1 MLSKASFYNFVTKIW
16 GNRTFLILLL
26 FNILTNAV
34 AITVYNDVWSVLTI
48 ICISVFFA
56 TVESCFC
63 RLFRSSKVR
72 NILMWVLVAFH
83 VLFAIVDVFLAVN
96 FRQIFTIDSI
106 GIIAETTPKEIDS
119 FFTTYLS
126 VENLILFIVGAI
138 SIIWFVVRLARK
150 LIGNR
155 VIALASM
162 VLSLIGLLLYGQMAC
177 SHVIKGEGGM
187 SLSQLHS
194 FTRMG
199 YSLVSFNK
207 SIQFIEHLRLVN
219 QEITAAKKSD
229 CVPVVVVIIGES
241 FSRYH
246 SSLYGYSKQ
255 TNPRLSEWV
264 KEGSLLLYDDVVSPH
279 DHTGNVVTAVLT
291 VNGSDEPYC
300 NEVLFPTLFRKA
312 GFKTVLVDNQYFAGK
327 AVSRLTDKK
336 LSDIMFDYRNTDEV
350 GFDENLI
357 TEIPDLAEPQ
367 LILIH
372 LFGQHYIYAN
382 RYPSDFKR
390 FSEADY
396 SKNLSQSERE
406 EIAHYDNATLY
417 NDYVV
422 DKVIRKYQ
430 DKNCIVVYFS
440 DHGEEL
446 FEIDDF
452 MGHGNAISRPTLK
465 YQIRVPMMI
474 WTSKAF
480 QSQYPDIVSRLAESR
495 QKPITTAFMSHF
507 LLEVAGVE
515 TKYYCPERSFI
526 NDKYDVSNSRY
537 ILGGLTGAPID
548 FDTIRENVTFK
559 PRY

>member
-1 MLSKASFYNFVTKIW
+1 MLSKASFYNFVTKVW

-26 FNILTNAV
+26 FNVLTNAV
-34 AITVYNDVWSVLTI
+34 AVTVYSDVWSVLTI

-56 TVESCFC
+56 TIESCFC
-63 RLFRSSKVR
+63 RLFRSAKVR
-72 NILMWVLVAFH
+72 NILMWILVAFH
-83 VLFAIVDVFLAVN
+83 MLFAIVDVFLAVN

-177 SHVIKGEGGM
+177 NHVIKGEGGM

-199 YSLVSFNK
+199 YSLVGFKN
-207 SIQFIEHLRLVN
+207 SIKIIEHFRLIN
-219 QEITAAKKSD
+219 QGVTASKKQD

-246 SSLYGYSKQ
+246 SSLYGYSKK
-255 TNPRLSEWV
+255 TNPLLAEWE
-264 KEGSLLLYDDVVSPH
+264 KEGSLIVYDDVVSPH
-279 DHTGNVVTAVLT
+279 DHTGIVMSIVFKVEGSNEANSDAVF
-291 VNGSDEPYC
+291 
-300 NEVLFPTLFRKA
+300 FPTLFRKA
-312 GFKTVLVDNQYFAGK
+312 GYKTVLVDNQYFAGK
-327 AVSRLTDKK
+327 GVSWITDERL
-336 LSDIMFDYRNTDEV
+336 SRIMFDYRNSDDM
-350 GFDENLI
+350 GYDENLI
-357 TEIPDLAEPQ
+357 TEIPNLVDPQ

-372 LFGQHYIYAN
+372 FFGQHYIYAN
-382 RYPSDFKR
+382 RYPSKFKR
-390 FSEADY
+390 FTEADY
-396 SKNLSQSERE
+396 SENLSKSERE

-422 DKVIRKYQ
+422 DKIIRKYQ
-430 DKNCIVVYFS
+430 DKNCIIVYFS

-465 YQIRVPMMI
+465 YQIRVPLMI
-474 WTSKAF
+474 WTSKDF
-480 QSQYPDIVSRLAESR
+480 QSQYPDIVRKLNEAKHE
-495 QKPITTAFMSHF
+495 PITTEFMSHF
-507 LLEVAGVE
+507 LLDVAGIE
-515 TKYYCPERSFI
+515 TKYYCPERSFV
-526 NDKYDVSNSRY
+526 NDDYEIPKSRY
-537 ILGGLTGAPID
+537 ILNGAFD
-548 FDTIRENVTFK
+548 FDTIKENVTFK